1 MNFKIG
7 DAVRVGGRINPKDPN
22 YHKRGF
28 VVDIKEGVPI
38 VDMIEPFES
47 GVTHIP
53 LLGEECW
60 ELDPNNNSSYCPLLF
75 WD

>member
-7 DAVRVGGRINPKDPN
+7 DVVRVGGCINPKDKN
-22 YHKRGF
+22 YHKRGV

-47 GVTHIP
+47 GATHIP

-60 ELDPNNNSSYCPLLF
+60 ELDPNNNSSYCSLLF